1 MKTIKKYF
9 IKLWYALWAKTD
21 LDEKAIAT
29 LKEAENRIN
38 KVKKELADVK
48 RAAKE
53 VVSQSKDVVSAAK
66 GKKTK
71 GKKAKK

>member
-53 VVSQSKDVVSAAK
+53 VVSQSKDVVDAAK

-71 GKKAKK
+71 GKKTKK